1 MRKYVVHCLSKNYK
15 EYKWVVVESIGL
27 QHDYYQ
33 VMLTNEPHTALKE
46 MKYYPKELMLI
57 NTKFIR
63 KPFYDLWGD
72 FWEKVI
78 DFIHPV

>member
-1 MRKYVVHCLSKNYK
+1 MKKRVVHCLSKNYK

-46 MKYYPKELMLI
+46 MKYYLKELMLI
-57 NTKFIR
+57 NTEFVR
-63 KPFYDLWGD
+63 KTIYD
-72 FWEKVI
+72 
-78 DFIHPV
+78 